1 MEEGNPLSA
10 NPSET
15 NRDLLDAILE
25 KHRLD
30 EIDLLSLDKALWT
43 ETPTSLTA
51 ATNNPTSDSSFS
63 VNVSADGS
71 VDKPLP
77 GGSPS
82 RGSLMNKDGTQQPT
96 KIRSKYTEL
105 IYKAANAHGLDPV
118 LFEALIWAESDFNP
132 KCRSGVG
139 AMGLAQ
145 LMPPTA
151 RMLGVKD
158 PWDPEQN
165 LMGGAKYLAMQFK
178 TFKEVKLALAA
189 YNAGP
194 GNVRKYK
201 GIPPFKETQNYVT
214 KILKKYQEYKS
225 GK

>member
-1 MEEGNPLSA
+1 MNEPIKLSTGV
-10 NPSET
+10 SDTE
-15 NRDLLDAILE
+15 REFLDQILE

-30 EIDLLSLDKALWT
+30 EIDFLSLDKALWLNSASST
-43 ETPTSLTA
+43 VVAPSSFIGPPVPANSNVDPSKIYGPIDPNNITGGSA
-51 ATNNPTSDSSFS
+51 GQNRKGSNTNN
-63 VNVSADGS
+63 
-71 VDKPLP
+71 KY
-77 GGSPS
+77 
-82 RGSLMNKDGTQQPT
+82 KD
-96 KIRSKYTEL
+96 L
-105 IYKAANAHGLDPV
+105 IIKAANAFNLDPI

-151 RMLGVKD
+151 KMLGVKN

-178 TFKEVKLALAA
+178 TFDGNVSLALAA

-201 GIPPFKETQNYVT
+201 GIPPFTETRNYVK
-214 KILKKYQEYKS
+214 KILKKYQEYKN

>member
-1 MEEGNPLSA
+1 MEESKSFSA
-10 NPSET
+10 NPPET
-15 NRDLLDAILE
+15 NRDLLDTILE

-30 EIDLLSLDKALWT
+30 EIDLLSLDKALWL
-43 ETPTSLTA
+43 ETPSSLTGG
-51 ATNNPTSDSSFS
+51 TSNPVSDSAFS
-63 VNVSADGS
+63 VGVDASGS
-71 VDKPLP
+71 IDKPPP

-105 IYKAANAHGLDPV
+105 IYKAANANGLDPV

-178 TFKEVKLALAA
+178 TFKDTSLALAA

-201 GIPPFKETQNYVT
+201 GIPPFTETRNYVK